1 MFSATEK
8 DKTIKEVA
16 KAYRVVNRSR
26 STPCIQETMSLHNT
40 TVVELYVEAGQQS
53 ESTGY
58 SGGSIKDTEKAPQKE
73 SFGFLAQCQSTNF
86 FENSEEDH
94 TQPDGFL
101 WALGNGS
108 AFLPRA
114 KQNDSLYLSRENM
127 CSCME
132 YSLLRALKR
141 NKIVFVECYFQI
153 ATSCFYIIL
162 SVVT

>member
-58 SGGSIKDTEKAPQKE
+58 SGGSIKDTEKAPQKGVGWILGTRGTYLLAYHE
-73 SFGFLAQCQSTNF
+73 AGFLCPQAGS
-86 FENSEEDH
+86 
-94 TQPDGFL
+94 FL
-101 WALGNGS
+101 IVIWI
-108 AFLPRA
+108 PR
-114 KQNDSLYLSRENM
+114 D
-127 CSCME
+127 CS
-132 YSLLRALKR
+132 K
-141 NKIVFVECYFQI
+141 
-153 ATSCFYIIL
+153 T
-162 SVVT
+162 T